1 MTGRFGIYPVF
12 ILVSAAFAMIQ
23 GCVREDLED
32 LGNSDMRIRIGAK
45 VEAAKVSTKADIDYD
60 YQGNDLP
67 IDLIRWDENSGGD
80 SPAGRNRLSASM
92 SGTPANDGSWNREIT
107 FVDEAQFYL
116 NRTDSVGFAGWYPGN
131 DVPGNGWV
139 TEYGSVI
146 RSDNTMIYNLR
157 TDNGLDT
164 ETDVMVSDF
173 VAGTYT
179 SGIPAMQFQHAL
191 CMYNIY
197 VYAVDELTAEEWGA
211 VRRIS
216 LTNLPDRVVIHLPDD
231 MTRMDTDEITFRY
244 ADDEGTKTPYDIMDS
259 PDNPR
264 ELPVGLPSTRQEAY
278 IGTVLGGA
286 PVKGVL
292 GIKAYTEKQESGNSV
307 SIARNFK
314 PGYTYNIFLR
324 FSSRGIINAEVSA
337 SDWQYNDQDY
347 VIDENFELF
356 TDLSRYGTANSYII
370 SSANRGYCFNGTVKG
385 NGEAGNIL
393 TGRDGSTIRLDD
405 SGVDLNVHHI
415 GIVRSDA
422 MMKKTPDGWEMLD
435 DNERK
440 NTPIIELA
448 SDQLSNGKVIFKVP
462 GNPDDKNDFSL
473 QYKGNVK
480 IAAFDANGNIVWSWH
495 IWVTDKPLNQGYSNG
510 YVALDRNLG
519 AVTDDHRTYRKAHS
533 SWSGLYYQW
542 GRKDPIFRATVDD
555 SPDNPWL
562 VDGKADISETPGTIT
577 DVTRHPV
584 TYYYDRSGGN
594 SWLSPSDPG
603 YRNFDHFWG
612 YISVRD
618 DIVKTIYDPC
628 PPGYRVPGNALWEDP
643 SEGMT
648 HAVRHNDNLEFA
660 GFNFNIDGMIDI
672 YYPGTSGIVSEDGE
686 VMLKD
691 NDITGSHPAGEYVFL
706 HSATP
711 YEGTDYTDLAYHFRY
726 SAAQG
731 IEYNSVLVAAPDDGT
746 VYHAKRSDAYPVRCV
761 FENSAPEITNLSEYQ
776 TANCY
781 VVSKSGF
788 YEFDATVRG
797 NGVTALNIVTAT
809 GSDYRAFDAGMGS
822 AISGIDHI
830 DVLWWQG
837 DLRQGSWWS
846 NFIGGNPSSDEID
859 ETCPVIVLDD
869 GRLDNGKPLLYI
881 RANENTYGN
890 VGLAAYAENGDI
902 LWSWHI
908 WIQPQIRTVSLGD
921 FTLMDRNLGAT
932 YCPGTGENYNAAD
945 RFAGYG
951 FCYQWGRKDP
961 FFQPETDD
969 TSNGGKSQP
978 WYEKTNG
985 SWNLRHENHIGQQKT
1000 IPESVKAPL
1009 DFCAANENRWQTT
1022 YPNGDGQIN
1031 DLWGYVG
1038 MTGFQGSSFAKTM
1051 YDPCPPG
1058 YRVMQHDVFM
1068 SGHICAADHDLQFSF
1083 NKENDYG
1090 IYLYNGLTITQ
1101 RTNDNDYNNQY
1112 GGWVGKQTAASAG
1125 GIWFPN
1131 ARAMNSNGL
1140 YNSSNSYRLSSATP
1154 FSGKSSR
1161 EIRWWDNYGEYRIQ
1175 QNHGNDQNWMSDGR
1189 VVRCQME

>member
-1 MTGRFGIYPVF
+1 MTGRFGIYPAL
-12 ILVSAAFAMIQ
+12 ILASAALLMVQ
-23 GCVREDLED
+23 GCVREDIGN
-32 LGNSDMRIRIGAK
+32 LGSGDMRIRIGAK

-60 YQGNDLP
+60 YQGEDLP
-67 IDLIRWDENSGGD
+67 IDLIRWDENIGGD
-80 SPAGRNRLSASM
+80 SPAGRSELAATM
-92 SGTPANDGSWNREIT
+92 SGTPSNDGSWNREIK
-107 FVDEAQFYL
+107 FDVEAQFYL
-116 NRTDSVGFAGWYPGN
+116 NRTDSVGFAGWYPGKN
-131 DVPGNGWV
+131 VSGNGW
-139 TEYGSVI
+139 ELQDGAVI
-146 RSDNTMIYNLR
+146 RSDNTMIYNLM

-164 ETDVMVSDF
+164 ETDVMVGDF
-173 VAGTYT
+173 TAGTYT
-179 SGIPAMQFQHAL
+179 SGIPSMQFRHAL
-191 CMYNIY
+191 CMYNFY
-197 VYAVDELTAEEWGA
+197 VYAVDELTEEEWGGLEKL
-211 VRRIS
+211 S
-216 LTNLPDRVVIHLPDD
+216 LTNLPDKVIINLPDD
-231 MTRMDTDEITFRY
+231 LTCPEDITFGY
-244 ADDEGTKTPYDIMDS
+244 EDNAGDKIPYDILNA

-264 ELPVGLPSTRQEAY
+264 ELPVGMPSTSQEAY

-292 GIKAYTEKQESGNSV
+292 GIRAETTEQKSGNSV

-337 SDWQYNDQDY
+337 SDWQYNGNDY
-347 VIDENFELF
+347 VIDQNFELL
-356 TDLSRYGTANSYII
+356 TDLSRYGTANSYIV
-370 SSANRGYCFNGTVKG
+370 SSANRGYCFTGTVKG
-385 NGEAGNIL
+385 NGESGNIL
-393 TGRDGSTIRLDD
+393 TGRDGSTIRLDV
-405 SGVDLNVHHI
+405 SGVNLDVHHI

-422 MMKKTPDGWEMLD
+422 MMKKTANGWVMLGND
-435 DNERK
+435 ERK
-440 NTPIIELA
+440 NTPLIELV
-448 SDQLSNGKVIFKVP
+448 SDQLSNGRVIFKVP

-495 IWVTDKPLNQGYSNG
+495 IWITDKPQNQGYSNG

-519 AVTDDHRTYRKAHS
+519 AVTDDCNTYRKEHS
-533 SWSGLYYQW
+533 AWSGLYYQW
-542 GRKDPIFRATVDD
+542 GRKDPIFRATVDG

-562 VDGKADISETPGTIT
+562 VDGKADISETPGTMR
-577 DVTRHPV
+577 DVTRNPV
-584 TYYYDRSGGN
+584 TYYFDKSGGN
-594 SWLSPSDPG
+594 SWLSDTDPG

-612 YISVRD
+612 YVSVRD

-648 HAVRHNDNLEFA
+648 HDIRNNAAGDFA

-672 YYPGTSGIVSEDGE
+672 YYPGTSCIVSNGGN
-686 VMLKD
+686 VLLKD
-691 NDITGSHPAGEYVFL
+691 NDIVGNNTDGEYVFL

-711 YEGTDYTDLAYHFRY
+711 YEPEDGQTGSGYQDLAYHFRY

-731 IEYNSVLVAAPDDGT
+731 TEYNSVLVAGPG
-746 VYHAKRSDAYPVRCV
+746 YHSKRSDAYPVRCV
-761 FENSAPEITNLSEYQ
+761 FENSAPEITNLSENQ

-788 YEFDATVRG
+788 YEFDASVRG
-797 NGVTALNIVTAT
+797 NGVTALNVVTAG
-809 GSDYRAFDAGMGS
+809 GSEYRAFDAGMGS
-822 AISGIDHI
+822 FVSGTDHI
-830 DVLWWQG
+830 GVLWWQG
-837 DLRQGSWWS
+837 DLKQGSWWRS
-846 NFIGGNPSSDEID
+846 FISSNPSNDEID
-859 ETCPVIVLDD
+859 DNCPVIVLDD
-869 GRLDNGKPLLYI
+869 GTLVDGKPLLYI
-881 RANENTYGN
+881 RVNENTCGN

-902 LWSWHI
+902 LWTWHI
-908 WIQPQIRTVSLGD
+908 WIQPGITNVSLGD
-921 FTLMDRNLGAT
+921 YTLMDRNLGAT
-932 YCPGTGENYNAAD
+932 YCPGTNESYNSEN

-961 FFQPETDD
+961 FFQPETDG
-969 TSNGGKSQP
+969 TSNGAKSQP
-978 WYEKTNG
+978 WYENTNG
-985 SWNLRHENHIGQQKT
+985 IWNLRRENRIGQQKT

-1009 DFCAANENRWQTT
+1009 YFCAANENRWQTT
-1022 YPNGDGQIN
+1022 YPNGNGQIN

-1038 MTGFQGSSFAKTM
+1038 MTGDQGSSFAKTM

-1058 YRVMQHDVFM
+1058 YKVMQHDVFL

-1083 NKENDYG
+1083 NKESDYG

-1101 RTNDNDYNNQY
+1101 RTDNTDYNMQY

-1154 FSGKSSR
+1154 FSGESSR
-1161 EIRWWDNYGEYRIQ
+1161 EIRWWNNSGEYRIQ
-1175 QNHGNDQNWMSDGR
+1175 QNHGNNQNWMSDGR